1 MPYAKRARTS
11 SRSRAPVR
19 RTAKHYSKRKRIGGT
34 TKRSYAPVS
43 IGTSNRGGPMAN
55 HKMVQVS
62 DTCTRV
68 YGRSYLG
75 NVTNNK
81 VAGDV
86 VTAGSVG
93 PPVVPAGPIGGNPNE
108 FGLVFDINPTLLG
121 DRVAVMAGT
130 YDKYCYQSMKF
141 TYTPQCSTTQHGSI
155 VLAFERDPQGILA
168 NAASNTYM
176 QEIMSYEHAVL
187 TPAWQSTSVTYK
199 RDPHEVKTWFMS
211 GDQAVV
217 TTRETSQGVLLAYC
231 SNVETDAVNL
241 GFITMDY
248 VLDFIAPNIMPSKAN
263 PVQPEQFRKSDYNC
277 FSMQVQQSGGDNWF
291 VFGSADTEAS
301 RFNAGDIIECIYS
314 GGGPCGGFSSIIDGA
329 PKITNIN
336 PGDKLYIAVGS
347 YTPSGASLVSKTG
360 LVFTNLAHALGS
372 PGRYTGAAVP
382 VPTQVQPAGSLY
394 PTVNTINQNPFL
406 EVDRSTI
413 ATNEV
418 GLRKKRYLYF
428 RKIVEGGQ
436 QDTTS

>member
-1 MPYAKRARTS
+1 MPYAKRRTAT
-11 SRSRAPVR
+11 RARAPVR
-19 RTAKHYSKRKRIGGT
+19 RTAKHYSKRKRVGGS

-43 IGTSNRGGPMAN
+43 IGTSNRGGPMSN

-81 VAGDV
+81 PQGDV
-86 VTAGSVG
+86 VVTY
-93 PPVVPAGPIGGNPNE
+93 PAGPGGIPPAYQAAAGGNANE

-141 TYTPQCSTTQHGSI
+141 TYTPQCSTTQHGSV

-168 NAASNTYM
+168 NPAGTAYM

-211 GDQAVV
+211 GDQAAI

-241 GFITMDY
+241 GFITIDY
-248 VLDFIAPNIMPSKAN
+248 ILDFIAPNIMPSKAS
-263 PVQPEQFRKSDYNC
+263 PVQPDQFRKSTYDC
-277 FSMQVQQSGGDNWF
+277 FGTYISSTDN
-291 VFGSADTEAS
+291 GSAAGGSPVWFSFPSTDTDANK
-301 RFNAGDIIECIYS
+301 FNGGDIIECIY
-314 GGGPCGGFSSIIDGA
+314 GGPQACSGFQSLIDGTL
-329 PKITNIN
+329 KTTTIN
-336 PGDKLYIAVGS
+336 PGDKLYIAVGNVA
-347 YTPSGASLVSKTG
+347 GLRKG
-360 LVFTNLAHALGS
+360 LVFANLAHALGS
-372 PGRYTGAAVP
+372 PSRYQATNTTQALDIAPTGA
-382 VPTQVQPAGSLY
+382 LI
-394 PTVNTINQNPFL
+394 PTVTTANTNPFTGQL
-406 EVDRSTI
+406 YGTSDS
-413 ATNEV
+413 
-418 GLRKKRYLYF
+418 LRQKRYIYY

-436 QDTTS
+436 IDTA